1 MHWLI
6 LGAALSAMAVPAFAA
21 EFMLDSTEVK
31 SGTPMAI
38 A

>member
-1 MHWLI
+1 MRQLI